1 MKSPLHRFH
10 EKLKAQFIVFHG
22 WRMPLYYKSAIE
34 EALSV
39 REHSGV
45 FDVSHMGRLIVK
57 GKGVK
62 SVLQRLLTNNLERL
76 KPGKVQYS
84 LFTNDK
90 GGIKDDVTVYMLD
103 SDEYLICVNASN
115 REKIF
120 SHLRAFTNPVD
131 ISDNTVQIALQGP
144 ESERIIKKI
153 FDIDDLKYYR
163 FKTFGNIIVSRTGY
177 TGEKGYEIYA
187 PIKEGTE
194 IFEEI
199 LKHSVPC
206 GLASRDILRIEAGY
220 PLYGNEIDED
230 ITPFEAG
237 LERFVDLNKDFL
249 GKEAMLKREIRRK
262 LKSFVVEGN
271 LIPRKGYKIYEG
283 DSEIGIVTSGAFSP
297 VLRKGVGM
305 AFVIK
310 TDIKE
315 DLIMVKE
322 LRRES
327 PIRFVGR
334 VMDLIKSRR

>member
-10 EKLKAQFIVFHG
+10 EKLKAQFTVFHG
-22 WRMPLYYKSAIE
+22 WKMPLYYKSAIE

-39 REHSGV
+39 RKHSGV
-45 FDVSHMGRLIVK
+45 FDVSHMGRFIVR

-62 SVLQRLLTNNLERL
+62 NVLQRLLTNNIDRLE
-76 KPGKVQYS
+76 PGRVQYS
-84 LFTNDK
+84 LFTNER

-103 SDEYLICVNASN
+103 DDEYLICVNASN

-120 SHLRAFTNPVD
+120 SHLKDFTDPMD
-131 ISDNTVQIALQGP
+131 ISRSTVQIALQGP
-144 ESERIIKKI
+144 ESEEIIKKI
-153 FDIDDLKYYR
+153 FDIGDLRYYR
-163 FKTFGNIIVSRTGY
+163 FKTFGDIIVSRTGY

-187 PIKEGTE
+187 PIKEGAE
-194 IFEEI
+194 IFEEV

-237 LERFVDLNKDFL
+237 LERFVDLDKEFL
-249 GKEAMLKREIRRK
+249 GKEALLKREVIKK

-283 DSEIGIVTSGAFSP
+283 DSEIGVVTSGAFSP
-297 VLRKGVGM
+297 ILRKGVGM

-310 TDIKE
+310 SEVKG
-315 DLIMVKE
+315 DLIKIRNRV
-322 LRRES
+322 RES

-334 VMDLIKSRR
+334 VIDLIKSKS

>member
-1 MKSPLHRFH
+1 MKSPLHKFH
-10 EKLKAQFIVFHG
+10 EKLKAQFTIFHG

-39 REHSGV
+39 RKHSGV
-45 FDVSHMGRLIVK
+45 FDVSHMGRFMVR

-62 SVLQRLLTNNLERL
+62 SILQRLLANNLERL
-76 KPGKVQYS
+76 EPGRVQYN
-84 LFTNDK
+84 LFTNEK

-120 SHLRAFTNPVD
+120 SHLRTFIDPVD
-131 ISDNTVQIALQGP
+131 ISDSTVQIALQGP

-153 FDIDDLKYYR
+153 FDIGDLRYYR

-187 PIKEGTE
+187 PIKEGAE
-194 IFEEI
+194 IFEEV

-237 LERFVDLNKDFL
+237 LERFVDLNKEFL
-249 GKEAMLKREIRRK
+249 GKEVLLKREVRKK

-283 DSEIGIVTSGAFSP
+283 DSEIGVVTSGAFSP
-297 VLRKGVGM
+297 ILRKGVGM
-305 AFVIK
+305 AFLIK
-310 TDIKE
+310 SEVKG
-315 DLIMVKE
+315 DLIKIRNRV
-322 LRRES
+322 RES

-334 VMDLIKSRR
+334 VMDLIKSKS

>member
-10 EKLKAQFIVFHG
+10 EKLKAQFTVFHG
-22 WRMPLYYKSAIE
+22 WKMPLYYKSAIE

-39 REHSGV
+39 RKHSGV
-45 FDVSHMGRLIVK
+45 FDVSHMGRFIVR

-62 SVLQRLLTNNLERL
+62 NVLQRLLTNNIDRLE
-76 KPGKVQYS
+76 PGRVQYS
-84 LFTNDK
+84 LFTNER

-103 SDEYLICVNASN
+103 DDEYLICVNASN

-120 SHLRAFTNPVD
+120 SHLKDFTDPMD
-131 ISDNTVQIALQGP
+131 ISRSTVQIALQGP
-144 ESERIIKKI
+144 ESEEIIKKI
-153 FDIDDLKYYR
+153 FDIGDLRYYR
-163 FKTFGNIIVSRTGY
+163 FKTFGDIIVSRTGY

-187 PIKEGTE
+187 PIKEGAE
-194 IFEEI
+194 IFEEV

-237 LERFVDLNKDFL
+237 LERFVDLNKEFL
-249 GKEAMLKREIRRK
+249 GKEVLLKREVRKK

-283 DSEIGIVTSGAFSP
+283 DSEIGVVTSGAFSP
-297 VLRKGVGM
+297 ILRKGVGM

-310 TDIKE
+310 SEVKG
-315 DLIMVKE
+315 DLIKIRNRV
-322 LRRES
+322 RES

-334 VMDLIKSRR
+334 VIDLIKSKS

>member
-10 EKLKAQFIVFHG
+10 EKLKAQFTVFHG
-22 WRMPLYYKSAIE
+22 WKMPLYYKSAME

-39 REHSGV
+39 RKHSGV
-45 FDVSHMGRLIVK
+45 FDVSHMGRFIVR

-62 SVLQRLLTNNLERL
+62 NVLQRLLTNNIDRLE
-76 KPGKVQYS
+76 PGRVQYS
-84 LFTNDK
+84 LFTNER

-103 SDEYLICVNASN
+103 NDEYLICVNASN

-120 SHLRAFTNPVD
+120 SHLRAFTDPVN

-144 ESERIIKKI
+144 ESEGIIKKI
-153 FDIDDLKYYR
+153 FDIGDLRYYR

-187 PIKEGTE
+187 PIKGGAE

-199 LKHSVPC
+199 LKYSVPC

-237 LERFVDLNKDFL
+237 LERFVDLNKEFL
-249 GKEAMLKREIRRK
+249 GKEVLLKREVRKK

-283 DSEIGIVTSGAFSP
+283 DSEIGVVTSGAFSP
-297 VLRKGVGM
+297 ILRKGVGM

-310 TDIKE
+310 NEIKE
-315 DLIMVKE
+315 VLIKI
-322 LRRES
+322 RNRGRES
-327 PIRFVGR
+327 PIKFVGR
-334 VMDLIKSRR
+334 VMDLIKNKR

>member
-10 EKLKAQFIVFHG
+10 EKLKAQFTVFHG
-22 WRMPLYYKSAIE
+22 WKMPLYYKSAIE

-39 REHSGV
+39 RKHSGV
-45 FDVSHMGRLIVK
+45 FDVSHMGRFIVR

-62 SVLQRLLTNNLERL
+62 NVLQRLLTNNIDRLE
-76 KPGKVQYS
+76 PGRVQYS
-84 LFTNDK
+84 LFTNER

-103 SDEYLICVNASN
+103 DDEYLICVNASN

-120 SHLRAFTNPVD
+120 SHLKDFTDPMD
-131 ISDNTVQIALQGP
+131 ISRSTVQIALQGP
-144 ESERIIKKI
+144 ESEEIIKKI
-153 FDIDDLKYYR
+153 FDIGDLRYYR
-163 FKTFGNIIVSRTGY
+163 FKTFGDIIVSRTGY

-187 PIKEGTE
+187 PIKEGAE
-194 IFEEI
+194 IFEEV

-237 LERFVDLNKDFL
+237 LERFVDLNKEFL
-249 GKEAMLKREIRRK
+249 GKEVLLKREVRKK

-283 DSEIGIVTSGAFSP
+283 DSEIGVVTSGAFSP
-297 VLRKGVGM
+297 ILRKGVGM
-305 AFVIK
+305 AFLIK
-310 TDIKE
+310 SEVKG
-315 DLIMVKE
+315 DLIKIRNRV
-322 LRRES
+322 RES

-334 VMDLIKSRR
+334 VMDLIKSKS